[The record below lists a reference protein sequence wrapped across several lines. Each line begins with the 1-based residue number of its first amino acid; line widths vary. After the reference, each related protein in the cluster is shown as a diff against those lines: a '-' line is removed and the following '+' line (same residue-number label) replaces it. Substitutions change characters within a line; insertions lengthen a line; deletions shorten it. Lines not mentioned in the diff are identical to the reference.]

1 MLKIKSFAKINIGLE
16 VLYKRD
22 DGFHEI
28 NTIFCKIGL
37 FDEIIIEPYKELF
50 VECIPSLDIHQEQNL
65 AYKSS
70 KLIQNLFACKSKGAK
85 ITILKKIPLGG
96 GLGGG
101 SSNAAN
107 VMIGLNKF
115 WGINASEIELQKV
128 SSQIGSDVPFFFGKN
143 FAIGK
148 GKGEKLEYFDFS
160 LPYHILLAIPKTK
173 INTSWAYSKLN
184 LAENSKPASNLKKML
199 IENIK
204 NPEELKIGIKNDFEE
219 VVFEYYPDFKNIK
232 DKFYENGAIFSQMSG
247 SGSSIYGFFNNLEEL
262 LYTQTKLNQLC
273 HSIIIKQDEMP

>member
-28 NTIFCKIGL
+28 NTVFAKIGL

-65 AYKSS
+65 AYKSG

-101 SSNAAN
+101 SSNAAY

-115 WGINASEIELQKV
+115 WDINASESELQRI
-128 SSQIGSDVPFFFGKN
+128 SSQLGSDVPFFFGGN

-148 GKGEKLEYFDFS
+148 GKGEILEYFDFR
-160 LPYHILLAIPKTK
+160 LPYHILLVIPKVK
-173 INTSWAYSKLN
+173 INTTWAYSKLDRGKE
-184 LAENSKPASNLKKML
+184 LRTASDLKKIFL
-199 IENIK
+199 ENI
-204 NPEELKIGIKNDFEE
+204 NHPEKLKSEIKNDFEE
-219 VVFEYYPDFKNIK
+219 VIFKTYPELKIIREK
-232 DKFYENGAIFSQMSG
+232 LYENGAIFSQMSG
-247 SGSSIYGFFNNLEEL
+247 SGSSIFGFFNNLDEL
-262 LYTQTKLNQLC
+262 LYAQYKLAPLC
-273 HSIIIKQDEMP
+273 DSIIIKQDEMS